1 MKNSSISHEEIKL
14 ARPCIDEPDRYIAE
28 SRFSHSFMMDTLCS
42 ILNKLSE
49 SGEISGIRCSA
60 KLGVA
65 RFEWQEKTIL
75 LYRNGRIDIRRA
87 VSVED
92 ADHIITGL
100 QKMIIQAFS

>member
-28 SRFSHSFMMDTLCS
+28 SRFSHPFTMDALCS
-42 ILNKLSE
+42 ILTKMVE
-49 SGEISGIRCSA
+49 DGQISDLRCSA

-65 RFEWQEKTIL
+65 RFEWKEKTIL

-92 ADHIITGL
+92 AHHIITGL
-100 QKMIIQAFS
+100 QKMIIQAFA